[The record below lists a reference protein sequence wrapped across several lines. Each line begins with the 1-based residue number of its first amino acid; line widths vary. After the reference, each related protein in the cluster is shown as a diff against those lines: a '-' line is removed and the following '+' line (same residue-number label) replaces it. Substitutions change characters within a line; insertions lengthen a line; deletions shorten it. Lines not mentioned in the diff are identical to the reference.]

1 MTRDISN
8 TTKKI
13 DLAQTQ
19 NVDVSDHLK
28 QLLFLMSSEAP
39 PPNVVDTKQFF
50 GHIRVFLMLFR
61 TIWWHPFRNQTKI
74 ERFLFFISNQS
85 ENHEIRRQA
94 DKIAKIRGYGEFGK
108 KKKKSFNFSPI
119 SEWMPPNCLKEHQEH
134 TYMSKKKFHSPG

>member
-19 NVDVSDHLK
+19 NVDVSDHFK

-61 TIWWHPFRNQTKI
+61 TIWWHPFRNRTKI
-74 ERFLFFISNQS
+74 ERFLFFISNRS
-85 ENHEIRRQA
+85 EIRRRVG
-94 DKIAKIRGYGEFGK
+94 KMAKMRGYEEFGK
-108 KKKKSFNFSPI
+108 K
-119 SEWMPPNCLKEHQEH
+119 
-134 TYMSKKKFHSPG
+134 